1 VPDNTPITSPDPTP
15 PMPPTTGAVDTTGLL
30 GGIVSDTRELI
41 AAHADRLRRELQG
54 DLRSFKQVLIASVVA
69 GLAVMVASILLA
81 AAIAATLYVLGLP
94 IWAAAWVVFVVAA
107 AGAAVFVARSR
118 ATSMEDHLV
127 DELKAARDDVAW
139 AGNNT
144 VKAVADQSVEPP
156 PPTQPLH

>member
-1 VPDNTPITSPDPTP
+1 VPDNLSITSHDPAP
-15 PMPPTTGAVDTTGLL
+15 PAPPTDEVGTTDLL
-30 GGIVSDTRELI
+30 GGILSDTRELI

-54 DLRSFKQVLIASVVA
+54 DLKSFKQVLIAGVVA

-127 DELKAARDDVAW
+127 DEIKAARDDVAW
-139 AGNNT
+139 AGNST
-144 VKAVADQSVEPP
+144 VKAVADSPVEPP